1 MRAQPCSLRTLQPR
15 RRSRRFV
22 ERGHGTARHRRV
34 GGPSGPSGAVQPEAV
49 GAKPRRPPLCGSV
62 LLCRRLPRACVLR
75 RACATGNALS
85 HPSCPLPS
93 VARLT
98 PHILRTGVGL
108 LWGPVRRDLP
118 CEPRYGDRAMVQLCR
133 RSISRRGTG
142 ASRSP
147 YGGARACGPYR
158 LLRPSR
164 SCRLAGW
171 NKECSAT

>member
-1 MRAQPCSLRTLQPR
+1 MRAQPCSPPPPRPR
-15 RRSRRFV
+15 RHSRRFV

-34 GGPSGPSGAVQPEAV
+34 GGPSGPSGGVQAEAE
-49 GAKPRRPPLCGSV
+49 GAKPHRPPLCGSAP
-62 LLCRRLPRACVLR
+62 LCRRLPRACVSR
-75 RACATGNALS
+75 RACATGSALS
-85 HPSCPLPS
+85 HPPCPLPS

-98 PHILRTGVGL
+98 PHNPRNGVAL
-108 LWGPVRRDLP
+108 PWDPVRRDLP

-133 RSISRRGTG
+133 RSISLRGTG

-147 YGGARACGPYR
+147 YGGARACGLYR
-158 LLRPSR
+158 QLCPSR